1 MVFYHLQLVSW
12 ENVQQSHCDQ
22 NTFLTD
28 VLINFSFFNDTYL
41 MFPICQNPKYVKIIN
56 YLFSWLKILS
66 KKICNSE
73 VQGSVHRKVFQSM
86 TNKMKRYT
94 VFYFCKLLQMFRV
107 ESPHIIRSTHNCIY
121 SIWYLSNRYCY
132 LRLSWKSGNSSP
144 RAAGS
149 SNSLTSIR
157 CCRHSVK
164 LLMTGGGSTRNM
176 WRSLQK

>member
-1 MVFYHLQLVSW
+1 LAYIRYVGESALASEKQVELDSSEIHKKPLMVFYHLQLVSW

-73 VQGSVHRKVFQSM
+73 V
-86 TNKMKRYT
+86 
-94 VFYFCKLLQMFRV
+94 
-107 ESPHIIRSTHNCIY
+107 
-121 SIWYLSNRYCY
+121 
-132 LRLSWKSGNSSP
+132 
-144 RAAGS
+144 
-149 SNSLTSIR
+149 
-157 CCRHSVK
+157 
-164 LLMTGGGSTRNM
+164 
-176 WRSLQK
+176 